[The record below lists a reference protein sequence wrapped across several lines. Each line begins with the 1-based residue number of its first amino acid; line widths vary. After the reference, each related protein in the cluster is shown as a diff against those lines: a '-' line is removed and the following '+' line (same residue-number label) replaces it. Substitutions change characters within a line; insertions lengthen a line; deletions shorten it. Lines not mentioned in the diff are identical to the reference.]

1 MNKTSTEED
10 GEQVPGTGEEGGL
23 IEVTASSYALRTSRG
38 RQSHGLCVSS
48 AFRWEK
54 ARHKVGMVNKPT

>member
-10 GEQVPGTGEEGGL
+10 GEQVPSTGEEGGL
-23 IEVTASSYALRTSRG
+23 IEVTASSYAPRTSRG

-54 ARHKVGMVNKPT
+54 ARHEVGTVNKPT